1 MKMKLLSLLILLPA
15 IAFGQFGQNKVQY
28 NEFEWYFIQTKH
40 FDIYFTEDG
49 KNIAEFASKAF
60 EDALSSIENSLNY
73 RITNRITGILYN
85 SGNNFQETNI
95 TDEYLSEG
103 IGGFTELF
111 KNRVVVPF
119 TGDYKAFRHVIHH
132 ELVHAVMNDMFYGGS
147 IQNIISRNITIR
159 LPLWFNE
166 GLAEY
171 LSLGWDTNTDMFIRD
186 AATSEYLPDIQG
198 LDGYFAYR
206 GGQALFSYIAK
217 KYGKEKISELVSKVK
232 SKGNIEDGF
241 FASLGLTLEELN
253 ERWKKDVKKE
263 FWPDIAKMEDPDEYS
278 KRLTDHRK
286 EGGFYN
292 ISPAINPEG
301 DKIAFIS
308 NQDFYFDV
316 YLMEA
321 SKGKVIKKLVEGN
334 RTPDFEELNI
344 LTPGLSF
351 SPDGKQVALAAK
363 SNGFDVIYLI
373 DVESEDV
380 NLLPIQF
387 DGISSLAWSPDGK
400 AIAFSGHTP
409 AQSDIFV
416 VNLET
421 NDVKNL
427 TNDIFSDSDPAWSP
441 DGTTIYFSSDRG
453 AFLTSEQIASL
464 FMIFNYDY
472 SQQDIYKIS
481 ISDSSLKR
489 ITNFA
494 NSDETSP
501 IVSPDGKEILFISDM
516 NGINNI
522 YKLNVESIENADYN
536 ASDANAIPVTNSLN
550 GVYQLSLSAD
560 GKKLTFSSMYQSAY
574 NIFLLTNP
582 FQINLGKKKL
592 ELTKYYSRMES
603 NGDKETFPLFDEPD
617 STVAEDSSTQ
627 IFTGLYIDS
636 TAAEIDTARNDFS
649 AYIFG
654 KQEYFK
660 SDSLEN
666 EFKFNLTDN
675 FDTTGNYKVN
685 RYKINFSTDIVY
697 ANAGYSTF
705 YGLLGTTIISLSDVL
720 GNHRLIGQTSLQI
733 DLKNSDYGLAYYYLP
748 NRMDIGV
755 EMFHTARFLYLSRGQ
770 DLNLFRFRN
779 YGLVASLSYPLNRF
793 YRIDGGLSILNASS
807 ENLENFMEPTSKITY
822 VIPAVSFVHD
832 NTIFGYTAPID
843 GSRYRFDIFS
853 NPIVQPDKY
862 GFTSFLGDYRSYSR
876 FWGDYSFA
884 FRYSGGYSF
893 GANPQRF
900 FLGGIDNWINYK
912 FGTGEIPID
921 SPSDFAFLTPALP
934 MRGYNYAEQIGSKYS
949 LLNMEL
955 RFPLIRYLLTGG
967 VPLLF
972 RNVLGSLFID
982 AGTAWHD
989 NDKLKLFGKNSGGKT
1004 VAQNLLTGMGFGTRI
1019 YFMSFLVRM
1028 DMAWAYNY
1036 DSFSEPIFYF
1046 SLGTDF

>member
-1 MKMKLLSLLILLPA
+1 MKMKFLTLLIFLPTIIFA
-15 IAFGQFGQNKVQY
+15 QFGQNKVQFNQY
-28 NEFEWYFIQTKH
+28 EWYFIQTKH

-49 KNIAEFASKAF
+49 KKIAEFASKAF
-60 EDALSSIENSLNY
+60 EDALTSIENSLNY

-85 SGNNFQETNI
+85 SGNNFQETNV

-286 EGGFYN
+286 DGGFYN

-308 NQDFYFDV
+308 NKDFYFDV
-316 YLMEA
+316 YLMDA
-321 SKGKVIKKLVEGN
+321 TKGKEIKKLVEGN
-334 RTPDFEELNI
+334 RSPDFEELNI
-344 LTPGLSF
+344 LTPGLTF

-363 SNGFDVIYLI
+363 SNGFDVIYVI
-373 DVESEDV
+373 DVESEDI
-380 NLLPIQF
+380 NLLPIHF

-400 AIAFSGHTP
+400 QITFSGHSPT
-409 AQSDIFV
+409 QSDIYIF
-416 VNLET
+416 NFESKEI
-421 NDVKNL
+421 KNL
-427 TNDIFSDSDPAWSP
+427 TNDIFSDSDPAWTA
-441 DGTTIYFSSDRG
+441 DGKMIYFSSDRG
-453 AFLTSEQIASL
+453 AFVNAAELEAA
-464 FMIFNYDY
+464 FMIYNYDY
-472 SQQDIYKIS
+472 FQKDLYRIDVTNSVIS
-481 ISDSSLKR
+481 R
-489 ITNFA
+489 VTNFP

-522 YKLNVESIENADYN
+522 YKLNIQDSFSEDENTV
-536 ASDANAIPVTNSLN
+536 IPITNSLN

-592 ELTKYYSRMES
+592 ELTKYYSRLES
-603 NGDKETFPLFDEPD
+603 KGDQDPFPLFNDD
-617 STVAEDSSTQ
+617 TSATFVDTSSI
-627 IFTGLYIDS
+627 IFSGQYV
-636 TAAEIDTARNDFS
+636 DTTSADVDTSKNDFS
-649 AYIFG
+649 TFIFG

-660 SDSLEN
+660 KDSIDN
-666 EFKFNLTDN
+666 ERKFEITDN
-675 FDTTGNYKVN
+675 FDTTGNYKIN

-720 GNHRLIGQTSLQI
+720 GDHRLIGQTSLQI

-748 NRMDIGV
+748 NRFDLGI
-755 EMFHTARFLYLSRGQ
+755 ELFHTARFLYLTRGNN
-770 DLNLFRFRN
+770 LNLFRFRN
-779 YGLVASLSYPLNRF
+779 YGMVASMSYPLNRF
-793 YRIDGGLSILNASS
+793 YRLDGGLSVLNASS
-807 ENLENFMEPTSKITY
+807 ENLEDYMEPTRKITY
-822 VIPAVSFVHD
+822 VIPAMSFVHD

-843 GSRYRFDIFS
+843 GSRYRFDLFS
-853 NPIVQPDKY
+853 NPFVEPDKY
-862 GFTSFLGDYRSYSR
+862 GFTSILGDYRSYTR

-884 FRYSGGYSF
+884 FRFAGGYSV

-900 FLGGIDNWINYK
+900 FLGGIDNWINYR

-934 MRGYNYAEQIGSKYS
+934 MRGFNYAEQIGSKYS
-949 LLNMEL
+949 LMNFEL
-955 RFPLIRYLLTGG
+955 RFPLIRYLVTGG
-967 VPLLF
+967 LPLMF
-972 RNVLGSLFID
+972 RNILGSIFID
-982 AGTAWHD
+982 AGSAWNK
-989 NDKLKLFGKNSGGKT
+989 NDQLKLFGRNSEGKT
-1004 VAQNLLTGMGFGTRI
+1004 VTKDLLTGMGFGSRI
-1019 YFMSFLVRM
+1019 YFLSFLVRL
-1028 DMAWAYNY
+1028 DMAWAYNFN
-1036 DSFSEPIFYF
+1036 SFSEPIFYF